1 MLSRSLK
8 SLARDW
14 YEIYK
19 TSPVLVE
26 TFVDPEKFSGSSYRA
41 ANWEKIGET
50 AGRADGFA
58 NGKKSSGKKDIYV
71 YPLNPNYKEVLCQ
84 EPARQP
90 LSAFF
95 KPSNPGSW
103 MEEEFGGV
111 EIFDERLAR
120 RLYLLAEDFYSQPG
134 ALIPQVC
141 GGVEAK
147 SKAAY
152 RFFNNKLVNMEVI
165 LRPHVAAT
173 IDRIKEHQVVLAV
186 QDTTSLNY
194 TAHAAEGMGPINNT
208 SRDKAVGILLHNTM
222 AFSEEG
228 LPLGLLNVQC
238 IIRDAENRQ
247 KSKERHQ
254 RPIEEKESNKWLI
267 GYEAA
272 AEAHKASP
280 ATQVIV
286 VGDREADIYELFH
299 KAAKDEN
306 GPKLLI
312 RAERT
317 RNRKVENQYL
327 WDRIKQ
333 QEVAGYQEI
342 YVPGKGSRPART
354 ARMEVKYLNF
364 ELKPP
369 KDKQKLEAIKIC
381 AVYTKEVNNAPEIKE
396 PLEWMLLTTVATNS
410 FEDACAR
417 ISQYAKRWG
426 IEVYHR
432 TLKSGCRIEDRR
444 LCAEKNLEACL
455 AIDFVIAWRIYWLT
469 ILGRET
475 PEIPCDVFLSEDE
488 WKVLCACASKKKI
501 PAGTMPTLREAV
513 RMIAALGGFLGRKG
527 DGEPGT
533 TTIWRGLQ
541 RLADITLGYR
551 LLLNANDNCGG
562 RGGPQ
567 FFDGL
572 TYG

>member
-1 MLSRSLK
+1 
-8 SLARDW
+8 
-14 YEIYK
+14 
-19 TSPVLVE
+19 
-26 TFVDPEKFSGSSYRA
+26 
-41 ANWEKIGET
+41 
-50 AGRADGFA
+50 
-58 NGKKSSGKKDIYV
+58 
-71 YPLNPNYKEVLCQ
+71 
-84 EPARQP
+84 
-90 LSAFF
+90 
-95 KPSNPGSW
+95 
-103 MEEEFGGV
+103 
-111 EIFDERLAR
+111 
-120 RLYLLAEDFYSQPG
+120 
-134 ALIPQVC
+134 
-141 GGVEAK
+141 
-147 SKAAY
+147 
-152 RFFNNKLVNMEVI
+152 MEVI
-165 LRPHVAAT
+165 LRTHLAAT

-238 IIRDAENRQ
+238 IIRDAENQQ
-247 KSKERHQ
+247 KSKERRQ
-254 RPIEEKESNKWLI
+254 LPIEEKESNKWLI

-272 AEAHKASP
+272 AEAQKASP

-286 VGDREADIYELFH
+286 VGDREADIYELFR
-299 KAAKDEN
+299 KAAKAEN

-417 ISQYAKRWG
+417 INQYAKRWG

-444 LCAEKNLEACL
+444 LCTEKNLEACL

-488 WKVLCACASKKKI
+488 WKVLCACASKKKFQ
-501 PAGTMPTLREAV
+501 PERCP
-513 RMIAALGGFLGRKG
+513 
-527 DGEPGT
+527 
-533 TTIWRGLQ
+533 
-541 RLADITLGYR
+541 RLEKPCA
-551 LLLNANDNCGG
+551 
-562 RGGPQ
+562 
-567 FFDGL
+567 
-572 TYG
+572 